1 VSPGVGWRQRYQT
14 WAALM
19 QRAFG
24 LDVLACPRGGGRL
37 RLIATISDPR
47 VAERLVA
54 QLARAPGPPTPPA
67 VPA

>member
-14 WAALM
+14 WAALV

-24 LDVLACPRGGGRL
+24 LDVLACPHGGGRL